1 MITQSYNLKVA
12 GEMKMEKSF
21 ITVLKEMFSL
31 KADSASHDEIRDRLI
46 GGGQITGTN
55 MCADLRHDHS
65 VGWT

>member
-1 MITQSYNLKVA
+1 
-12 GEMKMEKSF
+12 MEKSF